1 MKQFSH
7 SKLETYKRCPLQY
20 KFRYL
25 TSLKPEGEETIE
37 AFVGSK
43 VHSVLELLYRDL
55 LKTKLNSLD
64 DLIKF
69 YDKIWRVGW
78 KDNIVINN
86 KNYNKE
92 HYHNLG
98 KKCIENYYNKYSP
111 FNQDQTIGVEKKII
125 LKWGEYE
132 IIGYI
137 DRLARDKKGVYSIH
151 DYKTN
156 STLMDQKYADRDR
169 QLALYSIAVKDNNK
183 EVKEVKLIW
192 HFVAFGEDVVSKR
205 TDNELKE
212 LKNDILELIDKI
224 NLAEKEDNFPA
235 QETMCDWCGFWKH
248 CPKKKHLYKTEQLP
262 KNEYLKEDGIKL
274 AKKYIELA
282 EKKTDVNKENRTRLE
297 IVIQEMKKIEEAIL
311 IYAKKNNMETL
322 DGGDRLVLVN
332 KKQDYDI
339 PRKSYDLE
347 RYEELE
353 NLLQKTKYWSDI
365 STISDKKLKELLDEK
380 EIDSDLKKKILE
392 IVPIKDS
399 INLFIRKK

>member
-20 KFRYL
+20 KFQYL

-37 AFVGSK
+37 AFVGSQ

-64 DLIKF
+64 DLIEF
-69 YDKIWRVGW
+69 YDEIWRVGW
-78 KDNIVINN
+78 KDSIVIN
-86 KNYNKE
+86 KKEYNKE
-92 HYHNLG
+92 HYYNLG

-111 FNQDQTIGVEKKII
+111 FDQDQTIGVEKKII

-137 DRLARDKKGVYSIH
+137 DRLARDEKGIYSVH
-151 DYKTN
+151 DYKTS
-156 STLMDQKYADRDR
+156 STLMDQEYADKDK
-169 QLALYSIAVKDNNK
+169 QLALYSIFVKNNYK
-183 EVKEVKLIW
+183 EAKEVKLIW
-192 HFVAFGEDVVSKR
+192 HYVAFGEDVFSKR

-212 LKNDILELIDKI
+212 LKNNILELIGKI
-224 NLAEKEDNFPA
+224 NLAEEEDNFPA
-235 QETMCDWCGFWKH
+235 QETMCDWCGFWKY

-282 EKKTDVNKENRTRLE
+282 EKRTDVNRENRTRSE
-297 IVIQEMKKIEEAIL
+297 IITQEMKKIEEAIL
-311 IYAKKNNMETL
+311 IYAKKNNMEAL
-322 DGGDRLVLVN
+322 DGGDRLVSIN

-365 STISDKKLKELLDEK
+365 STIADKKLKELLDEK
-380 EIDSDLKKKILE
+380 DIDNDLKKKILE
-392 IVPIKDS
+392 IVPRKDS
-399 INLFIRKK
+399 INLSIRKK